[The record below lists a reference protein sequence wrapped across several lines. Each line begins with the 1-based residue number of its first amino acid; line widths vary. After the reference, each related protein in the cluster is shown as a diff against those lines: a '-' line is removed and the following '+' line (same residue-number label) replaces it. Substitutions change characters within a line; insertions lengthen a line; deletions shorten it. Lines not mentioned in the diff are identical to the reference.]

1 MYTKEWLRAALIRA
15 LHTFWQALAAT
26 VPAGVVITKEMIV
39 SADWKGLA
47 LTVLGWLATA
57 LLAGL
62 VSFLKSA
69 AIGVPE
75 VQIQE
80 AKEKPPDTG
89 QEEPDDG
96 RVTVYA
102 YEDYYNGN
110 PVGEPRY
117 PDHGPEAME

>member
-1 MYTKEWLRAALIRA
+1 M
-15 LHTFWQALAAT
+15 
-26 VPAGVVITKEMIV
+26 PAGVVITKEMIV
-39 SADWKGLA
+39 NADWKGLT

-102 YEDYYNGN
+102 YEDYYNGD